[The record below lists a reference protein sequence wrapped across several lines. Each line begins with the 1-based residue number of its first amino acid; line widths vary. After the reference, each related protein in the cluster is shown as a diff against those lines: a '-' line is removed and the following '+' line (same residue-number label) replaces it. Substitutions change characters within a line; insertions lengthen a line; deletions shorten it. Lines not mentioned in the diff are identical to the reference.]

1 MKTLELL
8 RIAEVTEECGKVT
21 TRTIY
26 RWMEDGTFHK
36 NIRLG
41 SNSVAWRRCDREAWK
56 NNLQREVDIMINT
69 KKEIE
74 SLDIK

>member
-21 TRTIY
+21 PRTIY
-26 RWMEDGTFHK
+26 RWMGEGTFPK

-41 SNSVAWRRCDREAWK
+41 SNSVAWRRCDIEAWK
-56 NNLQREVDIMINT
+56 NNLQ
-69 KKEIE
+69 
-74 SLDIK
+74 